1 MIWRDVELFNVN
13 RIEEQSDGSL
23 RLYRFPVPVSD
34 VFAKESDFV
43 KTVGEM
49 TTGCEIR
56 FVGEEVDITLSSDC
70 NGLVEIYRGDFFCRV
85 EYLTANEKKHIS
97 LRSTVQLDRNKVQ
110 LDKSVYQGR
119 FAHEVWRVVFGH
131 DICITLHSVETN
143 SSIRPPKAEE
153 LPQKKLLA
161 YGSSITH
168 SACSIQFTNSYIYT
182 VGKFLGVD
190 VLCKGMGGSCFCQK
204 EVADYIAEEDWDI
217 VTLELGVNMV
227 ATYPVEEFERRAT
240 YVVKRALERGKPV
253 VMIGIFTNFS
263 FLPNGFAFALNK
275 AYVECFEKIYQTLK
289 CENLYYICGRDIV
302 TDWDY
307 LTTDLIHPSPYGH
320 GEMGRKIAKKIREE
334 FQII

>member
-1 MIWRDVELFNVN
+1 M
-13 RIEEQSDGSL
+13 
-23 RLYRFPVPVSD
+23 
-34 VFAKESDFV
+34 
-43 KTVGEM
+43 
-49 TTGCEIR
+49 EI
-56 FVGEEVDITLSSDC
+56 
-70 NGLVEIYRGDFFCRV
+70 FFCRV
-85 EYLTANEKKHIS
+85 EYLTANEKKRIS
-97 LRSTVQLDRNKVQ
+97 LRSKFQ

-131 DICITLHSVETN
+131 DICITLHSVETT

-182 VGKFLGVD
+182 VGKLLGVD

-227 ATYPVEEFERRAT
+227 SNGYPVEEYEKRAT

-253 VMIGIFTNFS
+253 VMISNFTHYAN
-263 FLPNGFAFALNK
+263 LPISSEFALNK

-289 CENLYYICGRDIV
+289 CKNLYYICGRDIV

-320 GEMGRKIAKKIREE
+320 GEMGRKIAKKIHEE

>member
-1 MIWRDVELFNVN
+1 MIWQNVEFFNVN
-13 RIEEQSDGSL
+13 RVEEQTDGSL
-23 RLYRFPVPVSD
+23 RLFRFPTSVAN
-34 VFAKESDFV
+34 VFEKEVDFV

-56 FVGEEVDITLSSDC
+56 FVGEEADITLSSDC
-70 NGLVEIYRGDFFCRV
+70 NGLVEIYRGDFFHKV
-85 EYLTANEKKHIS
+85 EYLTANEKKRIS
-97 LRSTVQLDRNKVQ
+97 LCGEFQ

-131 DICITLHSVETN
+131 DIRITVHSIETEK
-143 SSIRPPKAEE
+143 SIRPPKAEE
-153 LPQKKLLA
+153 VPQKKLLA

-204 EVADYIAEEDWDI
+204 EVADYIAEEEWDI

-227 ATYPVEEFERRAT
+227 GGYPVEEYEKRAT

-253 VMIGIFTNFS
+253 VMISNFTHFSNLPESPNF
-263 FLPNGFAFALNK
+263 AVNK

-289 CENLYYICGRDIV
+289 CENLYYIRGQDIV
-302 TDWDY
+302 TEWDY

-334 FQII
+334 FKII